1 MPPAASYASST
12 WSLRYTSPANRRRV
26 APFTASA
33 PSVSAF
39 PKAPALPAASASI
52 GFSIMIVVSSA
63 PLSLSSDSETDPSIS
78 FPVESA
84 SSAPAS
90 PFIPVASLEAV
101 RFSPILP
108 TADDIR
114 LPSSGRSVIAPNA
127 TMMPSRRTLHIQTQR
142 FVPRG
147 APEAACCASLRCSV
161 LVTCGISDFRW
172 FFPRSLQ
179 RSFAGCEALG
189 FRSPASSEYAR
200 ASVCTS
206 RSSLCCCRSARGP

>member
-12 WSLRYTSPANRRRV
+12 WSLRYTSPANRRRT
-26 APFTASA
+26 APFTASVPA
-33 PSVSAF
+33 VSASPVSAVPGF
-39 PKAPALPAASASI
+39 PTASSSV

-84 SSAPAS
+84 PSAPAS
-90 PFIPVASLEAV
+90 PFIPVISLEAV

-114 LPSSGRSVIAPNA
+114 LPSSGRSVITPSA
-127 TMMPSRRTLHIQTQR
+127 TMMPSRRALHIKTQR

-147 APEAACCASLRCSV
+147 ASEAACCAPLRC
-161 LVTCGISDFRW
+161 
-172 FFPRSLQ
+172 
-179 RSFAGCEALG
+179 
-189 FRSPASSEYAR
+189 
-200 ASVCTS
+200 
-206 RSSLCCCRSARGP
+206 SLCCCRSARGP